1 MGQGNSKRLF
11 THMLRSMLKARG
23 VKTSEA
29 QLLRF
34 LEFLVQICPWF
45 PEEGTLNL
53 ETWEKVRERLQGY
66 YDARGPSEVPVDTF
80 SLWNLVRDVMD
91 PRHEGIRYSEN
102 DQPKL
107 DPPGKQ
113 RCKDYKLH
121 SLPSLF
127 KCN

>member
-1 MGQGNSKRLF
+1 M
-11 THMLRSMLKARG
+11 
-23 VKTSEA
+23 
-29 QLLRF
+29 
-34 LEFLVQICPWF
+34 
-45 PEEGTLNL
+45 
-53 ETWEKVRERLQGY
+53 RERLQGY